1 MALCTGTPVWASH
14 TMVVSRWL
22 VMPMAAMSSPPMP
35 ILEIASAI
43 TAASE
48 AQISMGS
55 CSTQPGW
62 GKYWVNSCWAT
73 EQMFPSWSKTM
84 ALEELVP

>member
-1 MALCTGTPVWASH
+1 
-14 TMVVSRWL
+14 
-22 VMPMAAMSSPPMP
+22 MSSPPMP

-48 AQISMGS
+48 DQISMGL

-62 GKYWVNSCWAT
+62 GKYWVNSCCAT
-73 EQMFPSWSKTM
+73 EQILPS
-84 ALEELVP
+84 